1 MNIIIRS
8 WFGRLGNNII
18 QVLNAI
24 LIALYYNYNIILPG
38 HKYFNKKYII
48 LNSEIKIR
56 DYKITNKDNFY
67 FRYQISNI
75 DIKAFEEN
83 NEKALEILKSC
94 FIIKPRINRFKPSDN
109 ILLNE
114 NDVLIHIRSGDIF
127 INNPHTEY
135 IMPPLSYYEKIINDQ
150 KFNKQSKG
158 SFGIPEGNANHSFYL
173 ISEDRKNP
181 CINELLKKYPEIIY
195 LKQSLDDDIKLILS
209 AHNIITSF
217 GTFVHALLSISKNIK
232 NLYKVSYDYNNT
244 LLKDINIYKADLTE
258 YHQLMRPWKNTA
270 EQRKLMLNYQS
281 VNNFVKTTDIKH
293 I

>member
-1 MNIIIRS
+1 MNILIRS
-8 WFGRLGNNII
+8 WYGRLGNNII

-48 LNSEIKIR
+48 LNSAINIR
-56 DYKITNKDNFY
+56 DYKITNKGNF
-67 FRYQISNI
+67 FLRYQILNI

-83 NEKALEILKSC
+83 NEKALEILRSC
-94 FIIKPRINRFKPSDN
+94 FIIKDKINRFKPSKN

-127 INNPHTEY
+127 SNNPHIEY
-135 IMPPLSYYEKIINDQ
+135 IMPPLSYYEKIINHQ
-150 KFNKQSKG
+150 KFNAK
-158 SFGIPEGNANHSFYL
+158 NSFYL

-181 CINELLKKYPEIIY
+181 CINELLKKYPKIIY

-244 LLKDINIYKADLTE
+244 LLKDVNIYETDLTE
-258 YHQLMRPWKNTA
+258 YHQLMRPWKNTE